1 MKTLICLITLS
12 FLLSGCQKSET
23 ANNEKS
29 GVPKLTQK
37 ELMYYSNGKK
47 IYTALCTNCH
57 TTQGEGLGRLI
68 PPIGKSDYLMK
79 DLERAA
85 RIIKFGQRG
94 PITVNGIVYNQP
106 MPANPKLTNL
116 EIAELITYIS
126 NSWGNAA
133 KGITIEE
140 IQEGLKEKSSN

>member
-1 MKTLICLITLS
+1 MKILAFLIIIG
-12 FLLSGCQKSET
+12 FLFTACQKGD
-23 ANNEKS
+23 ADNNEQS
-29 GVPKLTQK
+29 GVSNLSQK

-57 TTQGEGLGRLI
+57 TDQGEGLGRLI

-79 DLERAA
+79 DLGRTA

-94 PITVNGIVYNQP
+94 PITVNGVVYNQP

>member
-1 MKTLICLITLS
+1 MKTLTCLIALA
-12 FLLSGCQKSET
+12 FLLSGCQKGET
-23 ANNEKS
+23 DNNEQS
-29 GVPKLTQK
+29 GVSSLTQK

-57 TTQGEGLGRLI
+57 TAQGEGLGKLI
-68 PPIGKSDYLMK
+68 PPIGKSDYLME
-79 DLERAA
+79 DLGRTA

-94 PITVNGIVYNQP
+94 PITVNGVVFNQP

-140 IQEGLKEKSSN
+140 VQEGLKEKSVN